1 NTARS
6 MVTKYGFSDKI
17 GTVVYGSDND
27 EVFLGK
33 DYGHTRNYSEAVAA
47 QIDEEVRLIIEK
59 AYKDCKVILTE
70 NMDKLHLLAK
80 YLLKFE
86 KIEGAD
92 FEKLMRGEITESVLE
107 DAPVREIPSEE
118 NEATSSDEE

>member
-1 NTARS
+1 
-6 MVTKYGFSDKI
+6 MVTRYGFSKKL

-47 QIDEEVRLIIEK
+47 QIDEEVKSIIEK
-59 AYKDCKVILTE
+59 AYSDCADIL
-70 NMDKLHLLAK
+70 NKNIDKLHLLAK

-86 KIEGAD
+86 KIDGPD
-92 FEKLMRGEITESVLE
+92 FEKLMRGETGEEVFIDVPSAPAEDAEAETPADSEGTATES
-107 DAPVREIPSEE
+107 
-118 NEATSSDEE
+118 